1 MREPLLV
8 RIFRR
13 LLGWLPL
20 DLRPHTRDDAV
31 RDLAS
36 LIAIEHERT
45 GTLGALRLWGRAVI
59 DACIAA
65 VRSVADRLR
74 RWLPGWRSDLRLA
87 FRALRR
93 APLFSAVVIATIALS
108 VGSIAAVLT
117 LADPMLFRPLPYS
130 DGDRVVRI
138 IVSNGRPGAGAATA
152 ADYVGAMRASTLA
165 SVGTFD
171 GPVITRLPGAPVA
184 DKSFIGYNVTD
195 GFFDMLGT
203 RPMLGRLFEPDEYA
217 RAVSL
222 AEPAPHAPIQPILIT
237 DDLWLRAFGGAPDIV
252 GRVVPVE
259 VFDFTTTSVRV
270 VGVLPHDFV
279 LPDLLN
285 ERPLF
290 LAPSRGIAAASNPN
304 ARAILFARVRH
315 DTSLDAAQAEMQAIV
330 AANDRASASGTSRTV
345 TLRPIRD
352 VLFHAVRPKI
362 LLLLGT
368 CVCVL
373 VLAIA
378 NLVHLSLAR
387 ATDRARELSVR
398 RAIGAGRLAIARLL
412 LTESFL
418 LAALGA
424 CASLGAGKILFSIAM
439 AVAPRLGQLGHVY
452 RLMPASLDGRI
463 VAATIGVTALA
474 FVIFGV
480 APAWLSARRDDH
492 RTIAGAGTRVRRGW
506 TSADRLLTSIQAGVA
521 VSVLVTAVLLA
532 SSFVKLQASTR
543 GVDYSGVHY
552 ARVTLPREYFSPEG
566 VPRAY
571 ALSRDVLR
579 RVEQQT
585 GVRLGMTSD
594 LPGVTLPFALRRAED
609 ASDSKTQAFAYP
621 ATRTFLDTVRVQL
634 VQGRLY
640 SDEEAFADAPV
651 AVIDE
656 RAAAT
661 LWPDGRVLGR
671 PVVTLQGATP
681 HPRTVVG
688 VVRTIAFA
696 NQDSDGTAFVPFE
709 VSGRLDAIFV
719 WRGVPPDV
727 PLAVRAA
734 TTAIEPRAR
743 VEVGDV
749 SESFEWTMGEPRFLS
764 RVLVTL
770 AAVALAL
777 TMAGIFATVSHRV
790 SGRTAEIGVRLALG
804 ATRPGV
810 VRLIVREALLPT
822 VIGAIIGAV
831 ACLAWTRT
839 LRGVLFE
846 IAPTDPRALLLAIV
860 LVLLVSTL
868 ASLVPGRRASRVDP
882 AVALRAE

>member
-8 RIFRR
+8 RLFRR
-13 LLGWLPL
+13 LLAWLPL
-20 DLRPHTRDDAV
+20 DLRPHARDEAV
-31 RDLAS
+31 RDLAD
-36 LIAIEHERT
+36 LMTIERER
-45 GTLGALRLWGRAVI
+45 GGALGALRLWGRAVM
-59 DACIAA
+59 DACVASA
-65 VRSVADRLR
+65 RAVADRLR
-74 RWLPGWRSDLRLA
+74 RWLPGWRADLRLA
-87 FRALRR
+87 FRAVRR
-93 APLFSAVVIATIALS
+93 APLFSAVVVATIALS

-117 LADPMLFRPLPYS
+117 LADPMLFRPLPYP
-130 DGDRVVRI
+130 DGDRVVRV
-138 IVSNGRPGAGAATA
+138 IVSNGRPGPGAATA
-152 ADYVGAMRASTLA
+152 ADYVGATRASTIA

-171 GPVITRLPGAPVA
+171 GPVITRLPGTPIA
-184 DKSFIGYNVTD
+184 DKSFLGYNVTD
-195 GFFDMLGT
+195 GFFEMLGT
-203 RPMLGRLFEPDEYA
+203 RPLLGRLFEPDEYA

-259 VFDFTTTSVRV
+259 VFDFTRTSVRV

-290 LAPSRGIAAASNPN
+290 LAPSRGIAAASSPN
-304 ARAILFARVRH
+304 ARAVLFARVRH
-315 DTSLDAAQAEMQAIV
+315 DTSLDAAQAELQAIV

-345 TLRPIRD
+345 ALRPIRD
-352 VLFHAVRPKI
+352 VLFSTVRPKI

-424 CASLGAGKILFSIAM
+424 GASLGAGKVLFSIAM
-439 AVAPRLGQLGHVY
+439 AVAPKLGHVY

-474 FVIFGV
+474 FVTFGV

-532 SSFVKLQASTR
+532 SSFVKLQASTH
-543 GVDYSGVHY
+543 GIDYSDVHAAY
-552 ARVTLPREYFSPEG
+552 VTLPREYFSPEG
-566 VPRAY
+566 LPRAH

-585 GVRLGMTSD
+585 GVRVGLTSG
-594 LPGVTLPFALRRAED
+594 LPGVTLPAALRRAES
-609 ASDSKTQAFAYP
+609 AANSDTQAIAYP
-621 ATRTFLDTVRVQL
+621 ADRAFLDTVRVQL
-634 VQGRLY
+634 VEGRLY

-661 LWPDGRVLGR
+661 LWPDGRALGR
-671 PVVTLQGATP
+671 QAVTLQSATP
-681 HPRTVVG
+681 HARTVIG
-688 VVRTIAFA
+688 IVRTISFA
-696 NQDSDGTAFVPFE
+696 DRDSDGTAFVPFDTGGR
-709 VSGRLDAIFV
+709 VSRIFA
-719 WRGVPPDV
+719 WRGAPPDV
-727 PLAVRAA
+727 PIAVRAA

-749 SESFEWTMGEPRFLS
+749 RESFEHTMGEPRFLA

-804 ATRPGV
+804 ATQPGV
-810 VRLIVREALLPT
+810 VRMIVREALLPT
-822 VIGAIIGAV
+822 AIGAIIGAF

-839 LRGVLFE
+839 LRSVLFE
-846 IAPTDPRALLLAIV
+846 ITPTDPRALVLAIL

-868 ASLVPGRRASRVDP
+868 ASLLPGRRASRVDP